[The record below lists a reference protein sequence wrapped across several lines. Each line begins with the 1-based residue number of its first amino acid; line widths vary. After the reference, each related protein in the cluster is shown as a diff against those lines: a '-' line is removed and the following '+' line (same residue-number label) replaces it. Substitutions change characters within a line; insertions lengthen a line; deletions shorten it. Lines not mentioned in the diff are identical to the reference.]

1 MLFNSVTY
9 LCFLTVM
16 VTAYWLCSNNA
27 KRWLVLVASLA
38 FYGFWRIEFVFLIA
52 FFAFVDYILSL
63 KIFDEKCPRRRLFFL
78 LISLTINIGLLVYFK
93 YVYFIADNISALG
106 QSLDQNWDFSPGNII
121 LPLGISFY
129 TFLSISYTLDVYRK
143 LFDPIRNFR
152 DYLTYVMFW
161 PHMIAGPILRAHE
174 LIPQIVRTPQFKLHN
189 LLKGIRNIIMG
200 LFLKVGLADQ
210 LAPWVDEAFKASPS
224 SLGGLDVWTMAFGFG
239 FQIYFDFAGYS
250 LIAIGSALLLGVHF
264 PSNFNWP
271 YLATSPR
278 EFWKRWHITLSAWIR
293 DYLYLPLTGKRF
305 KNSSDGGIDVD
316 INTKPGNLR
325 LAMALIFTWFIMGIW
340 HGAGWMFALWGIWHA
355 TFILLYRVTK
365 SWVPFSSVRLMK
377 FFGWVISIPI
387 IMLGWIPFRSDSLK
401 TSLELLQRIFDISS
415 YHTLAFRENFY
426 LLVFLFTCGML
437 LTWFLI
443 HTKNSI
449 LGYAWVRVSGE
460 IVGFAIMIFTVF
472 IFLRPI
478 NQFIYFQF

>member
-1 MLFNSVTY
+1 
-9 LCFLTVM
+9 M
-16 VTAYWLCSNNA
+16 VTAYWLCPNNA

-52 FFAFVDYILSL
+52 FSAFVDYFLSL
-63 KIFDEKCPRRRLFFL
+63 KIFDEKCPRKRLFLL
-78 LISLTINIGLLVYFK
+78 LISLAINIGLLVYFK
-93 YVYFIADNISALG
+93 YAYFIADNISALG
-106 QSLDQNWDFSPGNII
+106 QSLDQNWEFSPGNII

-174 LIPQIVRTPQFKLHN
+174 LIPQIVKAPHFKLHN
-189 LLKGIRNIIMG
+189 LIGGIKNVIMG

-210 LAPWVDEAFKASPS
+210 IAPWVDEAFNAPPS

-239 FQIYFDFAGYS
+239 LQIYFDFAGYS

-264 PSNFNWP
+264 PDNFNWP
-271 YLATSPR
+271 YLASSPR
-278 EFWKRWHITLSAWIR
+278 EFWRRWHITLSAWIR
-293 DYLYLPLTGKRF
+293 DYLYLPLSGARF
-305 KNSSDGGIDVD
+305 KDSSEGGIDIEHND
-316 INTKPGNLR
+316 RSNGLR
-325 LAMALIFTWFIMGIW
+325 FAIALMLTWFIMGFW
-340 HGAGWMFALWGIWHA
+340 HGAGWMFALWGVWHA

-365 SWVPFSSVRLMK
+365 KWSPFSSAYLMN
-377 FFGWVISIPI
+377 FFGWAITLPI
-387 IMLGWIPFRSDSLK
+387 IMLGWIPFRADSLK
-401 TSLELLQRIFDISS
+401 TSIELWQRIFDISS
-415 YHTLAFRENFY
+415 YHSLAFRENFY

-437 LTWFLI
+437 LTWFLMHSRAI
-443 HTKNSI
+443 I
-449 LGYAWVRVSGE
+449 IRRPWVRYCGE
-460 IVGFAIMIFTVF
+460 IMAFAIMIFLVF

-478 NQFIYFQF
+478 SQFIYFQF